1 LEKSIVLLVDDNEPT
16 CTLMTAL
23 LQAEFEVETAT
34 DGLEAIEKLKSRQY
48 AAILLDLLMPVA
60 DGFAVLDFLRAERP
74 EVLPHVL
81 IVTAALSSR
90 YMQRVREYDVCGV
103 IAKPFDVD
111 SLFAAVKRCA
121 GEDDLRP
128 LRGPLLSGGMIL
140 LLADLLRR
148 V

>member
-1 LEKSIVLLVDDNEPT
+1 LEKPIVLLVDDNEAT

-23 LQAEFEVETAT
+23 LQTEFAIETAS
-34 DGLEAIEKLKSRQY
+34 DGLEAIEKLKSRNY

-60 DGFAVLDFLRAERP
+60 NGFAVLDFLRAERP

-90 YMQRVREYDVCGV
+90 HMQRVREYDVCGV

-111 SLFAAVKRCA
+111 SLFTAVKRCA

-128 LRGPLLSGGMIL
+128 WRGPLLSGGMIL